1 MLAVAGWVAVDLGF
15 RVPFAP
21 DVSSLYAH
29 DACVERGPM
38 LGLLIPLT
46 AIELL
51 AGEQSQQKAAEP
63 PKSRRAKPQNAADP
77 SRKTPQTPQ
86 KHNAA
91 ARDDRRR
98 SCFCCAW
105 REDSS
110 LVRLLSLRC
119 FLASA

>member
-1 MLAVAGWVAVDLGF
+1 MLAFAGWVAVDLGF

-51 AGEQSQQKAAEP
+51 AGE
-63 PKSRRAKPQNAADP
+63 SRGRI
-77 SRKTPQTPQ
+77 SCR
-86 KHNAA
+86 
-91 ARDDRRR
+91 RLCCRRR
-98 SCFCCAW
+98 HCRRRF
-105 REDSS
+105 R
-110 LVRLLSLRC
+110 
-119 FLASA
+119 